1 MWLQKSRCSW
11 YTFGDRNTRYFHVI
25 ANNRRKRNNVE
36 ALKLQNGEWSYDV
49 EAIKLE
55 GTSYFENLYKE
66 EDHEPVNLVFDPTYP
81 MLDDDILSNLS

>member
-1 MWLQKSRCSW
+1 M
-11 YTFGDRNTRYFHVI
+11 
-25 ANNRRKRNNVE
+25 
-36 ALKLQNGEWSYDV
+36 